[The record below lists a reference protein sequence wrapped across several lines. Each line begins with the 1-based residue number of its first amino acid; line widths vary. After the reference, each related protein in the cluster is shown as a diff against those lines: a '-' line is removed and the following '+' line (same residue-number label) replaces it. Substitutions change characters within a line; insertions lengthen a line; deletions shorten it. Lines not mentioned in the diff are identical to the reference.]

1 MICRSAGL
9 VEGALFVAFEGW
21 DHRRSGRA
29 RHGLVD
35 WLTVNAPKARRTA
48 SVSAGASTWPAS
60 ARCSLPGGA
69 QYSVVVIV
77 PERGGKDFAPY
88 YVDIAEDPFMATV
101 YRTGRSRVGRV
112 FGRMQI
118 FGTIRAAVCGRMAW
132 LGLELDRAAN
142 CANGPL
148 ISTRASKV
156 RGTG

>member
-1 MICRSAGL
+1 MGPSS
-9 VEGALFVAFEGW
+9 F
-21 DHRRSGRA
+21 RA
-29 RHGLVD
+29 RSTWTSGLAGGQRLQGAAHGIGLCRDGVD
-35 WLTVNAPKARRTA
+35 VA
-48 SVSAGASTWPAS
+48 SVGPLFAELA
-60 ARCSLPGGA
+60 PGGA